1 MLAAHGHVRFRIRR
15 ALVDLVVERTTLE
28 CLPAFITTRDLTFR
42 GRLRQSTSAA
52 ALVAS
57 QPRAPREQTPRT
69 AIRPR
74 ATGISQLREATAL
87 RYRGLRPHTRRTTAV
102 TATVHTTVL
111 SRATV
116 RMARTT
122 GLATVATTVRL
133 RATHAQARAIT
144 ARLQAI
150 AVRSQTMAAEVIAV
164 QVQAT
169 AVQLL
174 AMAADRTA
182 GRHRVM
188 IAAPLDD
195 QRLLTEVDRTVAQ
208 LRRIAAVAARWVPTV
223 AEVERHPTAAA
234 VVDVRAASVVAEAD
248 PTEVAVMLPRRVAA
262 EVIAAAAVEV
272 ITDTG
277 KLQV

>member
-1 MLAAHGHVRFRIRR
+1 
-15 ALVDLVVERTTLE
+15 LE

-102 TATVHTTVL
+102 TATVHTTVV

-116 RMARTT
+116 RMAHTT

-150 AVRSQTMAAEVIAV
+150 AVRSQTMAAEVIAAQVQAIAV
-164 QVQAT
+164 QVRAT

-195 QRLLTEVDRTVAQ
+195 QRLPTEVDRTVAQ
-208 LRRIAAVAARWVPTV
+208 LRRTAAVAARWVPTV

-234 VVDVRAASVVAEAD
+234 VVDVREASVVEEAD

-262 EVIAAAAVEV
+262 EVIAAAAVEA
-272 ITDTG
+272 ITGTG